1 MIDPRPPIRPATVA
15 DAAALARLVNFAGEG
30 MPLYFWRRIAGDG
43 EDPWEIGRRRQGER
57 VADSTIFVVDQ
68 GGGAVACL
76 TGYPVPAFPEPV
88 GADEPDIFRPL
99 AELENLAPLTWYVN
113 VLAALP
119 EHRGRGFGAR
129 LLALAE
135 DIARDR
141 GLPAMSLII
150 SSGNAGARRLYQRT
164 GYVEIAR
171 RAIGKNGWE
180 CASDEWVLLIKR
192 L

>member
-1 MIDPRPPIRPATVA
+1 MIDPRQPIRRAAVA

-30 MPLYFWRRIAGDG
+30 LPLYFWRRIAGDG
-43 EDPWEIGRRRQGER
+43 EDPWEIGRRRQAER
-57 VADSTIFVVDQ
+57 IGGSTALVIDE
-68 GGGAVACL
+68 GGGAIAAM
-76 TGYPVPAFPEPV
+76 TGYPIPALPEPV
-88 GADEPDIFRPL
+88 GDDEPDIFLPL
-99 AELENLAPLTWYVN
+99 IELENLAPSTWFVN

-119 EHRGRGFGAR
+119 EHRGRGHGAR

-135 DIARDR
+135 DVARDQA
-141 GLPAMSLII
+141 LPAMSLII
-150 SSGNAGARRLYQRT
+150 SSANAGARRLYQRT

-171 RAIGKNGWE
+171 RAIVKDGWE

>member
-57 VADSTIFVVDQ
+57 VADSTIFVIDE

-76 TGYPVPAFPEPV
+76 TGYPIAAFPEPV

-171 RAIGKNGWE
+171 REIVKDGWE

>member
-57 VADSTIFVVDQ
+57 VADSTIFVVDE

-171 RAIGKNGWE
+171 REIVKDGWE

>member
-1 MIDPRPPIRPATVA
+1 MIDPRPPIRRATVA

-57 VADSTIFVVDQ
+57 VADSTIFVVDE

-99 AELENLAPLTWYVN
+99 AELENLAPSTWYVN

-135 DIARDR
+135 EIARDR

-171 RAIGKNGWE
+171 REIVKDGWE

>member
-57 VADSTIFVVDQ
+57 VADSTIFVVDE

-135 DIARDR
+135 EIARDR

-164 GYVEIAR
+164 GYVETAR
-171 RAIGKNGWE
+171 RAIVKDGWE

>member
-135 DIARDR
+135 EIARDR

-171 RAIGKNGWE
+171 RAIVKNGWE

>member
-1 MIDPRPPIRPATVA
+1 MIDPRPPIRRATVA

-30 MPLYFWRRIAGDG
+30 MPLYFWRQIARGG

-57 VADSTIFVVDQ
+57 VADSTIFVVDE

-171 RAIGKNGWE
+171 REIVKDGWE

>member
-1 MIDPRPPIRPATVA
+1 MIDPRPPIRRATVA

-171 RAIGKNGWE
+171 REIVKDVWE
-180 CASDEWVLLIKR
+180 
-192 L
+192 

>member
-171 RAIGKNGWE
+171 REIVKDGWE

>member
-1 MIDPRPPIRPATVA
+1 MIDPRPPIRRATVA

-57 VADSTIFVVDQ
+57 VADSTIFVVDE

-135 DIARDR
+135 EIARDR

-171 RAIGKNGWE
+171 REIVKDGWE